1 MKDLV
6 HDNRVACSGMT
17 LEHSRLCEVEPKI
30 SKVCS
35 LRLATPSCPHQVHTF
50 RPLSCRASCF
60 VLSCAASGDT
70 PSGVDTTLRALDFM
84 WRNGSEG
91 KRQLR
96 TASVD
101 QHSFQGGSRDVF
113 MDFFFEHVRR
123 RSRDNISSVQDRPA
137 HPLLL
142 SNSPRWSTTC
152 VMAEA
157 GGLTRVKACFL
168 VAVLVTSLVTQELIR
183 SLGGSGSASVQTAG
197 SQERSPVR
205 DRSGQSFFF

>member
-1 MKDLV
+1 
-6 HDNRVACSGMT
+6 MT
-17 LEHSRLCEVEPKI
+17 LEHSRLCKVEPKI

-113 MDFFFEHVRR
+113 MDFFLNTFAGEVVIT
-123 RSRDNISSVQDRPA
+123 SAVCKTASPA

-157 GGLTRVKACFL
+157 GGLTHVKACFL
-168 VAVLVTSLVTQELIR
+168 VAVLVTSLVTQELVR
-183 SLGGSGSASVQTAG
+183 SLGGSGSASLQTAG

-205 DRSGQSFFF
+205 DRSGRVFFF